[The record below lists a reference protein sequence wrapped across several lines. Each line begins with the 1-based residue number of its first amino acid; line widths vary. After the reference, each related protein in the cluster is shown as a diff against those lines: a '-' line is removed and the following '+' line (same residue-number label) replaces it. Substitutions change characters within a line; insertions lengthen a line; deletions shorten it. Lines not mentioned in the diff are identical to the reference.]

1 MNERDLRLLQ
11 AAAAAT
17 TAAVG
22 STVAETD
29 DVPNASVAVEDD
41 NMELVVADLSA
52 DEINAALQALVGEM
66 EERHDDKSQDFQPPR
81 PTCNTTTTNKF
92 DFDTTE
98 DSLENLKRLLGL
110 DDSPSS
116 DTIDEVLRQH
126 NGSAVASGM
135 DQSPAIDHEGHLAD
149 LQRRA
154 NSPPTHEEPTVTE
167 VDSQAT
173 ANLVNWLSAL
183 VGPPSTSTS
192 TPLIPTPTPPAQPRG
207 RTRQSPVPDP
217 FEDPAKTAERDRIR
231 VENRERKKKWRTQNQ
246 ERSRFPPLILAP
258 PRPSLH
264 TTDKDN
270 DLRCR
275 VTKRAAQ
282 LYGTVISAEKTF
294 WVEREFNRRRYKR
307 VTRKEQRIIDNP
319 ASNNPSAGSSSVFP
333 AFNNSSPPPEFSP
346 VAVDTGSVMSS
357 EDVQSGGDMVEVM
370 HALAA
375 LSGEPSMFAT
385 LVSVAVANGYDEQ
398 ALQAHYDQLTP
409 GGSASGG
416 EDGGE
421 NRDFTKTVENT
432 ATLAGSWTPEASA
445 TPVSCNTLREP
456 QQVFA
461 NLLGAEDLEG
471 VNHVEVGFGALVA
484 SPGNGLK
491 EHRENGVREENNE
504 DQGVKSEPVSPNQLP
519 VDHWTSTQAL
529 RGLGFDDLPEESLDS
544 AIAELLKSQSEKH
557 GRVTEEGE
565 VEFNDE
571 DIQRLLAEGGEDVEM
586 LLNSMEADE
595 IAAVAEATQ
604 TPGVNEDF
612 TTVND
617 DRVDLTRQP
626 GRTSD
631 LVLEEGKS
639 VDFAIDA
646 DDLPIADGMTLEEI
660 NSLLADLGGGGDP
673 GPIHLDTPVS
683 QPQKRAASPIIHAPV
698 LASPSYNPDPDTSA
712 LYTRD
717 TIVAIFKAILDLS
730 PNPPP
735 LPKRGIKR
743 SSPGTYEN
751 DSPIK
756 RHCSYIPANTNM
768 NTVTISALNQL
779 SGILGSTAFMQH
791 SPPATQVKPQAYVA
805 SFGTADGMNK
815 RLVAMKPP
823 PYRLNGSGANGC
835 GVGIGVTGVQSKRK
849 TGDEEKKVRAM
860 GFPPLMAGM
869 GRKA

>member
-11 AAAAAT
+11 AAAAAV
-17 TAAVG
+17 VG

-29 DVPNASVAVEDD
+29 DTPNASVAVEDD

-98 DSLENLKRLLGL
+98 DSLSNLKRLLGL

-126 NGSAVASGM
+126 NGSVVASGM
-135 DQSPAIDHEGHLAD
+135 DQPPAIDHEGHLAD

-154 NSPPTHEEPTVTE
+154 NSPPTQEEPTVTE

-192 TPLIPTPTPPAQPRG
+192 APLIPTPTPPAQPRG
-207 RTRQSPVPDP
+207 RTRQSPIPDP
-217 FEDPAKTAERDRIR
+217 FEDPTKTSERDRIR

-246 ERSRFPPLILAP
+246 ERSKFPPLILAQL
-258 PRPSLH
+258 RSKFSSLH

-333 AFNNSSPPPEFSP
+333 AFNSSPPPEFSP
-346 VAVDTGSVMSS
+346 VVADTGSVMSS
-357 EDVQSGGDMVEVM
+357 EDVQPGGDVVEVM

-385 LVSVAVANGYDEQ
+385 LVGVAVANGYDEQ
-398 ALQAHYDQLTP
+398 ALQAHYDRLTP
-409 GGSASGG
+409 GGSASDE

-421 NRDFTKTVENT
+421 NRDFTKTTENT
-432 ATLAGSWTPEASA
+432 ATLSGTWAPEVSA
-445 TPVSCNTLREP
+445 TPASCNTLREP
-456 QQVFA
+456 QQAFVRT
-461 NLLGAEDLEG
+461 EDLEKI
-471 VNHVEVGFGALVA
+471 NHVEVGFEALVA
-484 SPGNGLK
+484 SLESGLK
-491 EHRENGVREENNE
+491 EHRENSVSEENNE

-519 VDHWTSTQAL
+519 VDHWTSAQTL
-529 RGLGFDDLPEESLDS
+529 GGLVFDDLPEESLDS
-544 AIAELLKSQSEKH
+544 AIAELLKSQSERH
-557 GRVTEEGE
+557 GGVTEEGE

-586 LLNSMEADE
+586 LLSSMEADE

-604 TPGVNEDF
+604 IQGVNECVENF
-612 TTVND
+612 TTGNG
-617 DRVDLTRQP
+617 DRVDLTRQA

-631 LVLEEGKS
+631 LALEGGESAG
-639 VDFAIDA
+639 FTIDA

-673 GPIHLDTPVS
+673 GPIQLDTPVS
-683 QPQKRAASPIIHAPV
+683 QPQQRAASPRTHVPA

-712 LYTRD
+712 LYTKD

-791 SPPATQVKPQAYVA
+791 SPPATQVKTQAYVA